1 MRSVEQQL
9 ALVMDAA
16 VKPEPVRTAIAH
28 ALGLMC
34 AEEVQ
39 ANQPLPGFP
48 QAVIDGYAVR
58 AVDVGGE
65 KAIGAQPE
73 QEGVEVERSLPV
85 VGEVPAGSRQPQP
98 CQAFHPCSDALQEKH
113 LSKGPA

>member
-58 AVDVGGE
+58 AVDVCVLKNRFG
-65 KAIGAQPE
+65 
-73 QEGVEVERSLPV
+73 
-85 VGEVPAGSRQPQP
+85 PAGGATDPISL
-98 CQAFHPCSDALQEKH
+98 AFE
-113 LSKGPA
+113 PASGHFRG